1 MQGFLDA
8 LDERTLVCD
17 GAMGTVLYARGV
29 FLNRS
34 FDELNITSPDLVA
47 DVHREYVRAGA
58 NVLET
63 NTFGA
68 NRVKLATFGLTGDVA
83 AINREGARLARRVA
97 RDRAWVAGSMGPLG
111 VRIEPWGRTTVA
123 EAEAAFREQAAA
135 LAEGGVD
142 LFILETFGSVAEIAA
157 AIRGVR
163 SASALPIVAQMT
175 TADDGHAPDGTPV
188 ERFTRAIEEA
198 GADVIG
204 LNCSVGPAAMLDT
217 IERMTRVYSGRLAA
231 QPNAGRPRD
240 VDGRNLYLSSPEYMA
255 SYAKRFVAAGVRL
268 VGGCCGTTPEHTRQM
283 VQAVKTAAPA
293 SRLAVSVSTNAP
305 ADTRPPQV
313 TARRDKSDLA
323 RSLADGTF
331 VVVVEMA
338 APRGLHL
345 DAAVNQARRFC
356 DLGAAAVNV
365 PDYPRSGARA
375 SALALATL
383 LERHGIET
391 LLHYTCR
398 DRTLAGMQSDL
409 VAAHV
414 MGVRNLLATTGSPSR
429 QGDFPDAG
437 AAYDVDAI
445 GLMAMTSRLNEGLDV
460 AGEPLGDATRF
471 HVGAAVNPFAADPDV
486 EWQRL
491 DRKIA
496 AGAEFIMTPPVLDPE
511 AYGPVLDRLART
523 GLPVLAG
530 VAALENA
537 RHAELLSSEVVG
549 ARASDDLLQ
558 RLRSAA
564 DPAREAG
571 VVTSEIVSWL
581 RGRVQ
586 GLVLTWLHGTAATAQ
601 QQVAQ
606 AAADIGARPALHG
619 VSHE

>member
-1 MQGFLDA
+1 MQGFLA
-8 LDERTLVCD
+8 AIDERTLVCD

-34 FDELNITSPDLVA
+34 FDELNLTSPDLVA
-47 DVHREYVRAGA
+47 EVLREYLRAGA
-58 NVLET
+58 DVIET

-68 NRVKLATFGLTGDVA
+68 NRVKLASFGLTDEVA

-97 RDRAWVAGSMGPLG
+97 RDRAWVAGSIGPLG

-123 EAEAAFREQAAA
+123 EAEAAFAEQAAA

-142 LFILETFGSVAEIAA
+142 LFILETFGSVAEIEA

-163 SASALPIVAQMT
+163 SVSALPVVAQMT
-175 TADDGHAPDGTPV
+175 TADDGNAPDGTPV
-188 ERFTRAIEEA
+188 ERFTRALEQA

-217 IERMTRVYSGRLAA
+217 IERMTRVFAGRLAA

-255 SYAKRFVAAGVRL
+255 SYARRFVAAGVRL

-283 VQAVKTAAPA
+283 VQAVRSAAPA
-293 SRLAVSVSTNAP
+293 SRLAVSVSAGREAEAT
-305 ADTRPPQV
+305 PQPM
-313 TARRDKSDLA
+313 TSRREKSELA

-331 VVVVEMA
+331 VVVAELA

-345 DAAVNQARRFC
+345 DAVVRQAQRFC
-356 DLGAAAVNV
+356 DLGAVAVNV

-383 LERHGIET
+383 LERHGIEA

-398 DRTLAGMQSDL
+398 DRTLPGMQSDL

-414 MGVRNLLATTGSPSR
+414 MGIRNILATTGSPAR

-437 AAYDVDAI
+437 PLSEVDAI
-445 GLMAMTSRLNEGLDV
+445 GLIAMTSRLNEGRDV

-471 HVGAAVNPFAADPDV
+471 HVGAAVNPFAADPDA
-486 EWQRL
+486 EWHRL
-491 DRKIA
+491 ERKIA
-496 AGAEFIMTPPVLDPE
+496 AGAEFIMTPPVLDLE
-511 AYGPVLDRLART
+511 ACEPVYARLARM
-523 GLPVLAG
+523 GVPVLAG

-537 RHAELLSSEVVG
+537 RHAELLSSEVAG
-549 ARASDDLLQ
+549 ARASEDLLQ
-558 RLRSAA
+558 RLRQAA
-564 DPAREAG
+564 DPVREAG
-571 VVTSEIVSWL
+571 VVTSEIVAWL

-586 GLVLTWLHGTAATAQ
+586 GLVVTWRHGSAATAEQ
-601 QQVAQ
+601 RIAEV
-606 AAADIGARPALHG
+606 AADTSARTALHG
-619 VSHE
+619 VSS